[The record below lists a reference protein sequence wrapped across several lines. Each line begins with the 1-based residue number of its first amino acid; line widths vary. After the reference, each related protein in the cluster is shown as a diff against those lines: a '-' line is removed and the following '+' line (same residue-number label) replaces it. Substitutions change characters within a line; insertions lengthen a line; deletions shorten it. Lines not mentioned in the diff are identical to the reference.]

1 MTRMCLDFR
10 GRKLFV
16 GDSEGEL
23 FTVNVNNG
31 YRMMEF
37 DYHYESEKK
46 KKRVT
51 ITALAYVNP
60 NPNGSGI
67 FFLVYFFKF

>member
-1 MTRMCLDFR
+1 MCLDFR
-10 GRKLFV
+10 ERKLFV

-37 DYHYESEKK
+37 DYHYETEKK
-46 KKRVT
+46 KKGAT
-51 ITALAYVNP
+51 ITALEYENP
-60 NPNGSGI
+60 NQTGNYLP
-67 FFLVYFFKF
+67 LY

>member
-1 MTRMCLDFR
+1 MVSGFNTGVCLDFR
-10 GRKLFV
+10 ERKLFV

-37 DYHYESEKK
+37 DYHYASENKK
-46 KKRVT
+46 KGVT

-60 NPNGSGI
+60 NG
-67 FFLVYFFKF
+67 